1 MFRMLLTENLSQVV
15 RRNRAMVAYLTER
28 FVEESIGR
36 KACSKCTKIEP
47 FAPICDKD
55 RSRNRQKNSR
65 EETCGRDEKP
75 AGKSQRKDSKKPKV
89 NLLQV
94 SEESYNEDGDY
105 CPMVES
111 VDTVYSMQSPKKLF
125 PHLLNDTTV

>member
-1 MFRMLLTENLSQVV
+1 
-15 RRNRAMVAYLTER
+15 MVAHLIER

-36 KACSKCTKIEP
+36 KACSKCTKIEL
-47 FAPICDKD
+47 FAPICVKE
-55 RSRNRQKNSR
+55 RSGNRQKNSR
-65 EETCGRDEKP
+65 EETRGRDEKP

-94 SEESYNEDGDY
+94 SEESYNEDDDY
-105 CPMVES
+105 CLMVES

-125 PHLLNDTTV
+125 PHLLLNFTAV